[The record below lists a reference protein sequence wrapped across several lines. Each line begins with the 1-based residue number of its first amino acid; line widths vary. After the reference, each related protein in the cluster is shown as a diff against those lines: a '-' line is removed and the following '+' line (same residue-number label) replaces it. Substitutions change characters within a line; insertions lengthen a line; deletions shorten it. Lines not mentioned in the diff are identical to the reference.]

1 MGLVKG
7 ILKLVNV
14 VVEILLKVLVDK
26 MVPDPTSLND
36 TVIVEADPPCI
47 LNNNVQACPG

>member
-1 MGLVKG
+1 MKG
-7 ILKLVNV
+7 ILKLVYV

-26 MVPDPTSLND
+26 IVPGPTSLND
-36 TVIVEADPPCI
+36 TVIVDDVPPCI